1 MTANRGP
8 EYSDG
13 RRESTGGVARSH
25 DYIGYSIG
33 LSPSGASGWEGSGWE
48 GFERTACLRCERRI
62 KMTPWTEVERE
73 DESHCPTCS
82 KGGGKEGVEGNEG
95 VYKGGMDEGERGEKE
110 GVGVGTDQV
119 MLRWRTW
126 TYFNEEVLNEL
137 KKDSNFEFPLDVVL

>member
-1 MTANRGP
+1 MPAGAFRIFSIRPDITANRGP

-33 LSPSGASGWEGSGWE
+33 LSPSAVSGWEGSGWE

-82 KGGGKEGVEGNEG
+82 KGGGREEWEWREGGI
-95 VYKGGMDEGERGEKE
+95 DEGE
-110 GVGVGTDQV
+110 
-119 MLRWRTW
+119 
-126 TYFNEEVLNEL
+126 EL
-137 KKDSNFEFPLDVVL
+137 GLIR